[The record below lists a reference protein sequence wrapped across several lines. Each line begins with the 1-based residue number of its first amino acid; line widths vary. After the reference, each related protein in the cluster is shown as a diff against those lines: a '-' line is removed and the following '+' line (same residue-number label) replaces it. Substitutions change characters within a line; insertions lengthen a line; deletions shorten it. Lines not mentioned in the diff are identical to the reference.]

1 MNHLNHSK
9 LQVWENAAIGEI
21 CHRIT
26 AYLERKEVDRAHG
39 LLLDARKHFPDE
51 AILKV
56 TETEDEEIEEEVA
69 EEDARFRFHI
79 IE

>member
-1 MNHLNHSK
+1 M
-9 LQVWENAAIGEI
+9 
-21 CHRIT
+21 
-26 AYLERKEVDRAHG
+26 DRAHG

-56 TETEDEEIEEEVA
+56 TETEDEEIEEEDA

-79 IE
+79 VIKKNLFFVFCI